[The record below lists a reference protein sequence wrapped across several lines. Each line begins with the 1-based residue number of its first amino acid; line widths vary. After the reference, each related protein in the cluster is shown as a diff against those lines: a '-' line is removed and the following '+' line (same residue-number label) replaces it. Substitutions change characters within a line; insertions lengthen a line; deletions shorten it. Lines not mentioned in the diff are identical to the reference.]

1 MKLDECKILNSE
13 VGYGTIGLNYNPGY
27 DIIISVNNN
36 TIENYLSAHPN
47 SILEFEIPNGAKYF
61 SCKIALND
69 SSDLNTSA
77 NFEIKVDGETS
88 FLSKNIKKN
97 KIQNVEI
104 FLNNNHKIE
113 LICTFNENPICHAL
127 WIEPKIE
134 FELPK
139 YSICSFNTT
148 LIENSTILKEKTELC
163 ISSFFDENNF
173 KYFENLYYQIK
184 RYTNEKIK
192 FVIFC
197 EEWIDE
203 LLKFDDVHV
212 IKIKDKSGVRIS
224 SKKTGFLNKSSLYS
238 VAKYVNSNKYLLIDV
253 DIICTGDILNI
264 FDQIKNSDTL
274 YVTRDA
280 HTEGLSFGDIISE
293 SWSAYEGSPKCK
305 EILCLSPQEIN
316 DEFIMNSGVIAGS
329 RSALLSFE
337 SELKKILPLSE
348 FYFNENESNGLR
360 EQAVANL
367 AVIRHKDYE
376 ILHKQ
381 YNLQVLWEEVDIFQ
395 KNGRLTSISNNFSP
409 LFVHFNGPAAKNDLK
424 NIIDYLKS
432 NQDFSF
438 QKTKFGRTM
447 NDFFKNEK
455 LNILDLQTNETICES
470 FKNTTNKEYYI
481 CKLTNKSK
489 KITTEN
495 SYIEQRVE
503 DLYHE
508 LKKIINKESFDV
520 TFISNLDNYHNIL
533 TKLIMSL
540 RCSKYICFN
549 EYNYGDIKI
558 EDILE
563 YLNSGEAN
571 LVYTHEEN
579 PNQKIYIL
587 ENSWN

>member
-13 VGYGTIGLNYNPGY
+13 VGYGTIGINSNPGY

-36 TIENYLSAHPN
+36 TIENYISAHPN
-47 SILEFEIPNGAKYF
+47 SILEFEIPSGAKYF

-69 SSDLNTSA
+69 SSDSNTSA
-77 NFEIKVDGETS
+77 NFEIKIDGETS

-97 KIQNVEI
+97 KIQNVEV

-134 FELPK
+134 FDLPK

-148 LIENSTILKEKTELC
+148 LIDNSTILKEKTELC
-163 ISSFFDENNF
+163 ICSFFDENNF
-173 KYFENLYYQIK
+173 KYFENLYIQIK
-184 RYTNEKIK
+184 RYTNENIK

-293 SWSAYEGSPKCK
+293 SWSAYEGNHKCK

-316 DEFIMNSGVIAGS
+316 NEFIMNSGVIAGS

-348 FYFNENESNGLR
+348 FYFNENKSNGLR

-395 KNGRLTSISNNFSP
+395 KNGTLISISNDFNP
-409 LFVHFNGPAAKNDLK
+409 LIVHFNGPAAKNDLRK
-424 NIIDYLKS
+424 IIDYLKS

-447 NDFFKNEK
+447 NEFFKNEK

-470 FKNTTNKEYYI
+470 FKNTTNKKYYI
-481 CKLTNKSK
+481 CKLTNESK

-495 SYIEQRVE
+495 SYIELRVE

-520 TFISNLDNYHNIL
+520 TLISNLDNYHNIL

-549 EYNYGDIKI
+549 EYNYGDVKI
-558 EDILE
+558 ESILE
-563 YLNSGEAN
+563 YLNSGEAY